1 MLLACDPGYNNYGC
15 SVIDQYGTV
24 IDVGTIQTAKTKNKL
39 NRVADDDIR
48 RITYI
53 TEQLSKVIRHY
64 DVKGVLSEL
73 PPSGGQSAIAVKGLA
88 MAVALS
94 TALFTSFGLP
104 IEWATPAEVKKAIAG
119 KENASK
125 EDIMLAVCKKYG
137 WKITEKPVY
146 SKTTKKVQRIDKTYH
161 PIGKSIGKNLFEHIA
176 DSLGAF
182 EALKHTNTARMFL
195 KKQAA

>member
-1 MLLACDPGYNNYGC
+1 MLLACDPGYGNYGC

-24 IDVGTIQTAKTKNKL
+24 IDVGTIQTAKAKKKL
-39 NRVADDDIR
+39 LRTADDDVQ

-73 PPSGGQSAIAVKGLA
+73 PPSGGQSSVAVKGLA

-94 TALFTSFGLP
+94 TALFSAHNLP
-104 IEWATPAEVKKAIAG
+104 VEWATPEEVKKALTG
-119 KENASK
+119 KKNASK
-125 EDIMLAVCKKYG
+125 EDMMLAVCKKYG
-137 WKITEKPVY
+137 WPITEKPVY
-146 SKTTKKVQRIDKTYH
+146 SKKTKKLQRVNKIYH
-161 PIGKSIGKNLFEHIA
+161 PLGKSIGKNQFEHIA

-182 EALKHTNTARMFL
+182 AALRHTNTARMFL
-195 KKQAA
+195 EKQAA